1 MSKTGKRLAQ
11 NTAIQVI
18 GKGLATILGI
28 ATIGIFTRHLGTAG
42 YGDFTFVLTY
52 LSIFAVVVDFGLTLT
67 TVQMISQKKANEK
80 RLLGNLLSVRLL
92 SAVIFL
98 AIAPVIAIFFPTTA
112 LIKVAIAVG
121 AISYLFG
128 TTSQMMVGIFQKRLI
143 MWQVVVA
150 ELMNRG
156 AVFIGAIFAAMLG
169 LDLVGVIWLLV
180 IGNFLQLFTISR
192 FAKRHVDLSLR
203 FERGVIKDIF
213 RRSWPIGASIFF
225 NLIYLKAD
233 VLFLKF
239 YRTSEEVGLYGAAYK
254 VVDVMTSIPVM
265 FMGLMLPI
273 LTLAFS
279 KGHALNFN
287 KTMQKTFDFFSII
300 AIGFVFGTFA
310 LAVPVMELIAGPE
323 FTESG
328 RVLMILGPAAA
339 IVFFGA
345 LYGHAIVAVNKQKP
359 MTLGYF
365 AVAILTVIGYVI
377 LIPRMGMW
385 GAAYMTLFAEA
396 LITLIAFGVIVKVT
410 KFLPNFWTAAKAA
423 FAGLIMYAFLV
434 LVPMHVILAIILGSL
449 IYLIALIALRG
460 IHLSELKYLFLPEK
474 PPIV

>member
-1 MSKTGKRLAQ
+1 MTTGKKLAQ
-11 NTAIQVI
+11 NTAIQVL

-28 ATIGIFTRHLGTAG
+28 ATIGIFTRHLGVAG

-67 TVQMISQKKANEK
+67 TVQMISQKQADEK

-92 SAVIFL
+92 TAVIFL
-98 AIAPVIAIFFPTTA
+98 AIAPIIALFFPATH
-112 LIKVAIAVG
+112 LIKIAIAVG

-128 TTSQMMVGIFQKRLI
+128 TTSQMMIGVFQKRLI

-150 ELMNRG
+150 ELLNRI
-156 AVFIGAIFAAMLG
+156 AVFGGALLAPLLG
-169 LDLVGVIWLLV
+169 FDLVAIIWLLV
-180 IGNFLQLFTISR
+180 IGNLLQLLTVGH
-192 FAKRHVDLSLR
+192 FARRHVELSLR
-203 FERGVIKDIF
+203 FETGVIKDIF

-233 VLFLKF
+233 VLFLNF

-273 LTLAFS
+273 LTLAIS
-279 KGHALNFN
+279 KGHALNFK

-300 AIGFVFGTFA
+300 AIGFIFGTFA

-328 RVLMILGPAAA
+328 RVLMILGPATA
-339 IVFFGA
+339 ILFFGA
-345 LYGHAIVAVNKQKP
+345 LYGHAIVAINKQKP

-365 AVAILTVIGYVI
+365 AVAVLTVIGYIV

-385 GAAYMTLFAEA
+385 GAAWMT
-396 LITLIAFGVIVKVT
+396 
-410 KFLPNFWTAAKAA
+410 
-423 FAGLIMYAFLV
+423 
-434 LVPMHVILAIILGSL
+434 
-449 IYLIALIALRG
+449 
-460 IHLSELKYLFLPEK
+460 
-474 PPIV
+474 

>member
-1 MSKTGKRLAQ
+1 MEFRPGCRFATIPPHAVVVYHRRSMSKTGKRLAQ

-239 YRTSEEVGLYGAAYK
+239 
-254 VVDVMTSIPVM
+254 
-265 FMGLMLPI
+265 
-273 LTLAFS
+273 
-279 KGHALNFN
+279 
-287 KTMQKTFDFFSII
+287 
-300 AIGFVFGTFA
+300 
-310 LAVPVMELIAGPE
+310 
-323 FTESG
+323 
-328 RVLMILGPAAA
+328 
-339 IVFFGA
+339 
-345 LYGHAIVAVNKQKP
+345 
-359 MTLGYF
+359 
-365 AVAILTVIGYVI
+365 
-377 LIPRMGMW
+377 
-385 GAAYMTLFAEA
+385 
-396 LITLIAFGVIVKVT
+396 
-410 KFLPNFWTAAKAA
+410 
-423 FAGLIMYAFLV
+423 
-434 LVPMHVILAIILGSL
+434 
-449 IYLIALIALRG
+449 
-460 IHLSELKYLFLPEK
+460 
-474 PPIV
+474 